1 MSSWS
6 ALSIAVPLG
15 LGMALAHGGLR
26 ESSIGWYNR
35 LYKPKYNPPHRL
47 LLPLFAA
54 IYALQGIAS
63 YLVVNEMILAQ
74 HTAEPIATRAGQL
87 GLGFYWLEI
96 TFLIFWPMVI
106 SYESSRQ
113 CSGWALKLALVDL
126 VVAVGFQFLAMVQ
139 FFRVSVVGGLIMLVC
154 FFALSAL
161 GVWNAALVQKSG
173 YLLPL

>member
-26 ESSIGWYNR
+26 GGSIGWYNR
-35 LYKPKYNPPHRL
+35 LRKPRYNPPHSV
-47 LLPLFAA
+47 LLPLLAG
-54 IYALQGIAS
+54 IYTLQGIAS
-63 YLVVNEMILAQ
+63 YLVANEMILAQ
-74 HTAEPIATRAGQL
+74 HTVESVATRAGQL

-96 TFLIFWPMVI
+96 TFLVFWPMLM
-106 SYESSRQ
+106 SYES
-113 CSGWALKLALVDL
+113 LKLALADL

-139 FFRVSVVGGLIMLVC
+139 FFRLSVVGGLIMLVC

-161 GVWNAALVQKSG
+161 GVWNAALVQKTG
-173 YLLPL
+173 YLHMLPM